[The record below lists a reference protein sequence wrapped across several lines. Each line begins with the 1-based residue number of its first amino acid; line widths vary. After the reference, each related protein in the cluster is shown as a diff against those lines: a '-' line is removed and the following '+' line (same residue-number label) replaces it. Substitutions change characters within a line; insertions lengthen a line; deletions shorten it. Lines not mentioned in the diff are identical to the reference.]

1 MIAGG
6 IKRILQMVHL
16 QPRSLHDLKKSE
28 SSVKHFEERI
38 LEKCSSHGI
47 FFRKLLGQ
55 RVSFLLITISNQKK
69 RTRLKRYL
77 HGKKTSVHRTELVD
91 ETAND

>member
-6 IKRILQMVHL
+6 IKRILQMAHL
-16 QPRSLHDLKKSE
+16 HPRSLHDLKKSE
-28 SSVKHFEERI
+28 SSVNHLDKRI
-38 LEKCSSHGI
+38 FEKCSSHESRLVSV
-47 FFRKLLGQ
+47 F
-55 RVSFLLITISNQKK
+55 SFLLITISNQKK

-77 HGKKTSVHRTELVD
+77 VD

>member
-28 SSVKHFEERI
+28 SSVNHFEERI
-38 LEKCSSHGI
+38 LEKCSSHESRLVSV
-47 FFRKLLGQ
+47 F
-55 RVSFLLITISNQKK
+55 SFLLITISNQKK

-77 HGKKTSVHRTELVD
+77 VD